1 MAPAKPRKKAA
12 KDGPKDTPMLRQWR
26 EFRAKVPPDA
36 LLLFRLG
43 DFYELFYEDA
53 EKGARLLGITL
64 TQRQGMPMAGIPYH
78 ARNTYLPRLLA
89 ANCKVALVDQVE
101 TAQAGKLVK
110 RELTRILTPGTQLED
125 DQLDARHNHYLVALD
140 YDRKG
145 LHAAWL
151 ELSTGEFR
159 VATSRDGQSLLP
171 VLNALDAEEVLL
183 PRERSQSWSPQ
194 AQAHRNGVTPTH
206 WLQDLLYSVGKR
218 PVTELDDYH
227 FEAGSG
233 AREVREVLRVHN
245 LEGFGLS
252 DRHPALGPAGALLY
266 YAGENLCEHPRNVR
280 TIGLY
285 QPEGALLLDPAT
297 AVNLEVFRSARGTRE
312 GSLLAAVDRT
322 VTAAGARLV
331 ERWLA
336 TPLLE
341 ARAIG
346 QRQQAVQDFLE
357 EPALSARVGEA
368 LKRIR
373 DIPRMLGRLQNRI
386 RNPRELGGLRE
397 TLRALPELREA
408 LGAFPGTAVGALR
421 SRIHDLDT
429 LSGELEGALAEE
441 LPGNLNEGGV
451 LRDGF
456 DGELDE
462 LRAATRENQDWIA
475 NFEQQ
480 EQASTGIKNLRIK
493 YNGAFGYFI
502 EVTKANLSAVPEHYI
517 RRQTMTNAERFTTDA
532 LKAREK
538 LILNAGERSIA
549 REEQLFGALVERIL
563 EFADALRETAEALA
577 EIDVCRGWADLAR
590 QWNYARPSMEDGD
603 TLEIVQGRHPVVE
616 QVLRGGQGGGGSEA
630 FIPNDTYLSSGEEQ
644 IALITGPNMAGK
656 STYIRQVALIV
667 LLAQTG
673 CWVPARE
680 CRLSLVDR
688 IFSRVGASD
697 ELARGKSTFMVEM
710 NETANILNNA
720 TERSLVILDE
730 VGRGT
735 STYDG
740 ISIAWAVVEHLH
752 NGTGPDKPTAA
763 GPKTLFAT
771 HYHELTRLEESLPR
785 VRNYCVAVKEWN
797 DEILFV
803 RQVVP
808 GGADRSY
815 GIQVARLAGLPDS
828 VIERA
833 RGLLERLE
841 EDAATGRVIPRRKRS
856 APQVPF
862 DAKEPSSQLSLF

>member
-1 MAPAKPRKKAA
+1 MPKRTKPAT
-12 KDGPKDTPMLRQWR
+12 DGPKDTPMLRQWR
-26 EFRAKVPPDA
+26 EFRAKAPADA

-43 DFYELFYEDA
+43 DFYELFFEDA
-53 EKGARLLGITL
+53 QKGARLLGITL

-78 ARNTYLPRLLA
+78 ARGTYLPRLLA

-101 TAQAGKLVK
+101 TPQAGKLVK
-110 RELTRILTPGTQLED
+110 REITRILTPGTQLED
-125 DQLDARHNHYLVALD
+125 DQLDARHNHYLLALD
-140 YDRKG
+140 YDRHG

-159 VATSRDGQSLLP
+159 VATSDDGQALLP

-183 PRERSQSWSPQ
+183 PRERSQQWSPQ
-194 AQAHRNGVTPTH
+194 AHAHHHGVAPTD
-206 WLQDLLYSVGKR
+206 WLQDLLYSIGKR

-227 FEAGSG
+227 FDPGSG
-233 AREVREVLRVHN
+233 AREVRDILHVHN

-252 DRHPALGPAGALLY
+252 EAHRGLGPAGALLY
-266 YAGENLCEHPRNVR
+266 YASENLCEHPRNVR
-280 TIGLY
+280 TVSEY
-285 QPEGALLLDPAT
+285 RPQGALLLDPST

-322 VTAAGARLV
+322 VTAPGARLV

-336 TPLLE
+336 APLLDAE
-341 ARAIG
+341 AIA

-357 EPALSARVGEA
+357 EPALSARTGEA

-397 TLRALPELREA
+397 TLRALPDLRET
-408 LGAFPGTAVGALR
+408 LQTLPGTAIAALR
-421 SRIHDLDT
+421 GRIHNLDT
-429 LSGELEGALAEE
+429 LSEELERALADE

-451 LRDGF
+451 LRDGL
-456 DGELDE
+456 DTQLDE

-475 NFEQQ
+475 NFEQE
-480 EQASTGIKNLRIK
+480 EQAATGIKNLRIK

-502 EVTKANLSAVPEHYI
+502 EVTKANLAAVPEHYI

-538 LILNAGERSIA
+538 LILNAGERA
-549 REEQLFGALVERIL
+549 LVREEQLFGELLERVL
-563 EFADALRETAEALA
+563 SFADPLRETADALA

-590 QWNYARPSMEDGD
+590 QWDYTRPMIETSDS
-603 TLEIVQGRHPVVE
+603 LEIVQGRHPVVE
-616 QVLRGGQGGGGSEA
+616 QVLREGKTGGSSEA
-630 FIPNDTYLSSGEEQ
+630 FIPNDTYLSSCEEQ

-752 NGTGPDKPTAA
+752 NGPENNRPASG

-771 HYHELTRLEESLPR
+771 HYHELTQLEGNLPR

-797 DEILFV
+797 DEIVFV

-815 GIQVARLAGLPDS
+815 GIQVARLAGLPES
-828 VIERA
+828 VISRA
-833 RGLLERLE
+833 RGLLEKLE
-841 EDAATGRVIPRRKRS
+841 DNAAATRPLPRRKPGE
-856 APQVPF
+856 ADAPF